1 MAKKNY
7 KFFEEE
13 EALKQYLQEINK
25 IPPITPEEE
34 KELARKIKE
43 GDQDA
48 LRKLVEA
55 NLKFVVSIAKR
66 YRGKGVPFMDLINE
80 GNLGLIE
87 AAKRFDPDRNVKF
100 ITYAV
105 WWIKQA
111 IISAIAEQ
119 SGIFKISYKT
129 LNLLNN
135 VGKKYN
141 ELQKELHRDP
151 TNSELAEAMD
161 IDEFALNSLLTTYG
175 YHKSLDDYISSDTD
189 DLNYED
195 VIEQESVDDAETEL
209 IKKSFVEHLM
219 ESLSILS
226 ERERDV
232 LIHRFGLNG
241 EEPKTLQEIGKLL
254 KLSRERVRQ
263 IEKNAL
269 EKIRRS
275 RYKNILKSYL
285 N

>member
-1 MAKKNY
+1 MSKNY

-13 EALKQYLQEINK
+13 EALKQYLKEINK
-25 IPPITPEEE
+25 IPPITPDEE
-34 KELARKIKE
+34 KELARRIKK
-43 GDQDA
+43 GDKEA
-48 LRKLVEA
+48 LKRLVEA
-55 NLKFVVSIAKR
+55 NLKFVVSIAKK

-135 VGKKYN
+135 VGRKFN
-141 ELQKELHRDP
+141 ELQKKLNRDP
-151 TNSELAEAMD
+151 TPQELAEAMD
-161 IDEFALNSLLTTYG
+161 IDELALNSLLTTYG
-175 YHKSLDDYISSDTD
+175 DHKSLDDYISSDTD

-219 ESLSILS
+219 ESLSILT

-241 EEPKTLQEIGKLL
+241 EEPKTLQEIGKIL

-263 IEKNAL
+263 IEKSAL
-269 EKIRRS
+269 EKLRRS

>member
-1 MAKKNY
+1 MAKNY

-13 EALKQYLQEINK
+13 EALKQYLKEINK
-25 IPPITPEEE
+25 IPPLTPDEE
-34 KELARKIKE
+34 KELARRIQKGDKE
-43 GDQDA
+43 A
-48 LRKLVEA
+48 LKRLVEA

-135 VGKKYN
+135 VGRKFN
-141 ELQKELHRDP
+141 ELQKELNRDP
-151 TNSELAEAMD
+151 SPRELAEAMD
-161 IDEFALNSLLTTYG
+161 IDELALNSLLTTYG
-175 YHKSLDDYISSDTD
+175 DHKSLDDYISSDTD

-195 VIEQESVDDAETEL
+195 VIEQETVDDAETEL

-219 ESLSILS
+219 ESLSILN
-226 ERERDV
+226 ERERKV

-241 EEPKTLQEIGKLL
+241 EEPKTLQEIGKILN
-254 KLSRERVRQ
+254 LSRERVRQ

>member
-1 MAKKNY
+1 MAKNFKS
-7 KFFEEE
+7 FEEE
-13 EALKQYLQEINK
+13 EALKQYLNQINK
-25 IPPITPEEE
+25 IPPLTPEEE
-34 KELARKIKE
+34 KELARRIKK
-43 GDQDA
+43 GDKEA
-48 LRKLVEA
+48 LKRLVEA
-55 NLKFVVSIAKR
+55 NLKFVVSIAKK

-87 AAKRFDPDRNVKF
+87 AARRFDPDRNVKF

-111 IISAIAEQ
+111 IMSAIAEQ

-135 VGKKYN
+135 VGKKFN
-141 ELQKELHRDP
+141 ELQKELNRDP
-151 TNSELAEAMD
+151 SPRELAEAMD
-161 IDEFALNSLLTTYG
+161 IDELALNSLLTTYSE
-175 YHKSLDDYISSDTD
+175 HKSLDDYISSDTD

-241 EEPKTLQEIGKLL
+241 EEPKTLQKIGEILG
-254 KLSRERVRQ
+254 LSRERVRQ
-263 IEKNAL
+263 IEKSAL
-269 EKIRRS
+269 DKLRRS
-275 RYKNILKSYL
+275 RYKSILKSYL

>member
-1 MAKKNY
+1 
-7 KFFEEE
+7 
-13 EALKQYLQEINK
+13 
-25 IPPITPEEE
+25 
-34 KELARKIKE
+34 
-43 GDQDA
+43 
-48 LRKLVEA
+48 
-55 NLKFVVSIAKR
+55 
-66 YRGKGVPFMDLINE
+66 MDLINE

-87 AAKRFDPDRNVKF
+87 AAKRFEPDKNVKF

-135 VGKKYN
+135 VGKKFN
-141 ELQKELHRDP
+141 ELQKELNRDP
-151 TNSELAEAMD
+151 SPRELAEAMD
-161 IDEFALNSLLTTYG
+161 IDELSLNSLLTTYG
-175 YHKSLDDYISSDTD
+175 DHKSLDDYISSDTD

-241 EEPKTLQEIGKLL
+241 EDPKTLQEIGKLL
-254 KLSRERVRQ
+254 NLSRERVRQ
-263 IEKNAL
+263 IEKSAL

-285 N
+285 NR

>member
-1 MAKKNY
+1 MSKNY

-13 EALKQYLQEINK
+13 EALKQYLKEINK
-25 IPPITPEEE
+25 IPPITPDEE
-34 KELARKIKE
+34 KELARRIKK
-43 GDQDA
+43 GDKEA
-48 LRKLVEA
+48 LKRLVEA
-55 NLKFVVSIAKR
+55 NLKFVVSIAKK

-135 VGKKYN
+135 VGRKFN
-141 ELQKELHRDP
+141 ELQKKLNRDP
-151 TNSELAEAMD
+151 TPQELAKAMD
-161 IDEFALNSLLTTYG
+161 IDELALNSLLTTYG
-175 YHKSLDDYISSDTD
+175 DHKSLDDYISSDTD

-219 ESLSILS
+219 ESLSILT

-241 EEPKTLQEIGKLL
+241 EEPKTLQEIGKIL

-263 IEKNAL
+263 IEKSAL
-269 EKIRRS
+269 EKLRRS

>member
-1 MAKKNY
+1 MAKNY

-13 EALKQYLQEINK
+13 EALKQYLKEINK
-25 IPPITPEEE
+25 IPPLTPDEE
-34 KELARKIKE
+34 KELARRIQKGDKE
-43 GDQDA
+43 A
-48 LRKLVEA
+48 LKRLVEA

-135 VGKKYN
+135 VGRKFN
-141 ELQKELHRDP
+141 ELQKELNRDP
-151 TNSELAEAMD
+151 SPRELAEAMD
-161 IDEFALNSLLTTYG
+161 IDELALNSLLTTYG
-175 YHKSLDDYISSDTD
+175 DHKSLDDYISSDTD

-195 VIEQESVDDAETEL
+195 VIEQETVDDAETEL

-219 ESLSILS
+219 ESLSILN
-226 ERERDV
+226 ERERKV

-241 EEPKTLQEIGKLL
+241 EEPKTLQEIGKILD
-254 KLSRERVRQ
+254 LSRERVRQ

>member
-1 MAKKNY
+1 MAKKFKY
-7 KFFEEE
+7 FEEE
-13 EALKQYLQEINK
+13 EGLKQYLKQINE

-34 KELARKIKE
+34 KELAKRIKE
-43 GDQDA
+43 GDEEA
-48 LRKLVEA
+48 LKKLVEA
-55 NLKFVVSIAKR
+55 NLKFVVSVAKK
-66 YRGKGVPFMDLINE
+66 YRGRGVPFMDLINE

-87 AAKRFDPDRNVKF
+87 AAKRFDPDKNVKF

-111 IISAIAEQ
+111 ILSAIAGQ

-129 LNLLNN
+129 FNLLNN
-135 VGKKYN
+135 ITKKFN
-141 ELQKELHRDP
+141 ELQKELHRAP
-151 TNSELAEAMD
+151 TSKELAKAMEL
-161 IDEFALNSLLTTYG
+161 DELELNSLLTTYG
-175 YHKSLDDYISSDTD
+175 EHKSLDDYISSDTD

-219 ESLSILS
+219 QSLSVLNNR
-226 ERERDV
+226 EREV
-232 LIHRFGLNG
+232 LVHRFGLDG
-241 EEPKTLQEIGKLL
+241 EKPKTLQEIGKLL
-254 KLSRERVRQ
+254 GLSRERVRQ
-263 IEKNAL
+263 IEKAAL

-275 RYKNILKSYL
+275 RFKNILKSYL

>member
-1 MAKKNY
+1 MAKNY

-13 EALKQYLQEINK
+13 EALKQYLKEINK
-25 IPPITPEEE
+25 IPPLTPDEE
-34 KELARKIKE
+34 KELARRIQKGDKE
-43 GDQDA
+43 A
-48 LRKLVEA
+48 LKRLVEA

-135 VGKKYN
+135 VGRKFN
-141 ELQKELHRDP
+141 ELQKELNRDP
-151 TNSELAEAMD
+151 SPRELAEAMD
-161 IDEFALNSLLTTYG
+161 IDELALNSLLTTYG
-175 YHKSLDDYISSDTD
+175 DHKSLDDYISSDTD

-195 VIEQESVDDAETEL
+195 VIEQETVDDAETEL

-219 ESLSILS
+219 ESLSILN
-226 ERERDV
+226 ERERNV

-241 EEPKTLQEIGKLL
+241 EEPKTLQEIGKILN
-254 KLSRERVRQ
+254 LSRERVRQ

>member
-1 MAKKNY
+1 MAKKFKY
-7 KFFEEE
+7 FEEE
-13 EALKQYLQEINK
+13 EGLKQYLKQINE

-34 KELARKIKE
+34 KELAKRIKE
-43 GDQDA
+43 GDEEA
-48 LRKLVEA
+48 LKKLVEA
-55 NLKFVVSIAKR
+55 NLKFVVSVAKK
-66 YRGKGVPFMDLINE
+66 YRGRGVPFMDLINE

-87 AAKRFDPDRNVKF
+87 AAKRFDPDKNVKF

-111 IISAIAEQ
+111 ILSAIAGQ

-129 LNLLNN
+129 FNLLNN
-135 VGKKYN
+135 ITKKFN

-151 TNSELAEAMD
+151 TSKELAKAMEL
-161 IDEFALNSLLTTYG
+161 DELELNSLLTTYG
-175 YHKSLDDYISSDTD
+175 EHKSLDDYISSDTD

-219 ESLSILS
+219 QSLSVLNNR
-226 ERERDV
+226 EREV
-232 LIHRFGLNG
+232 LVHRFGLDG
-241 EEPKTLQEIGKLL
+241 EKPKTLQEIGKLL
-254 KLSRERVRQ
+254 GLSRERVRQ
-263 IEKNAL
+263 IEKAAL

-275 RYKNILKSYL
+275 RFKNILKSYL

>member
-1 MAKKNY
+1 MAKNY

-13 EALKQYLQEINK
+13 EALKQYLKQINQ
-25 IPPITPEEE
+25 IPPLTPDEE
-34 KELARKIKE
+34 KELARRIRKGDKE
-43 GDQDA
+43 A
-48 LRKLVEA
+48 LKRLVEA

-135 VGKKYN
+135 VGRKFN
-141 ELQKELHRDP
+141 ELQKELNRDP
-151 TNSELAEAMD
+151 SPRELAEAMD
-161 IDEFALNSLLTTYG
+161 IDELALNSLLTTYG
-175 YHKSLDDYISSDTD
+175 DHKSLDDYISSDTD

-241 EEPKTLQEIGKLL
+241 EEPKTLQEIGKILN
-254 KLSRERVRQ
+254 LSRERVRQ
-263 IEKNAL
+263 IEKSAL

>member
-1 MAKKNY
+1 MAKNY

-13 EALKQYLQEINK
+13 EALKQYLKEINK
-25 IPPITPEEE
+25 IPPLTPDEE
-34 KELARKIKE
+34 KELARRIQKGDKE
-43 GDQDA
+43 A
-48 LRKLVEA
+48 LKRLVEA

-135 VGKKYN
+135 VGKKFN
-141 ELQKELHRDP
+141 ELQKELNRDP
-151 TNSELAEAMD
+151 SPRELAEAMD
-161 IDEFALNSLLTTYG
+161 IDELALNSLLTTYG
-175 YHKSLDDYISSDTD
+175 DHKSLDDYISSDTD

-195 VIEQESVDDAETEL
+195 VIEQETVDDAETEL

-226 ERERDV
+226 DREREV

>member
-1 MAKKNY
+1 MARNY

-13 EALKQYLQEINK
+13 EALKQYLKEINK
-25 IPPITPEEE
+25 IPPLTPDEE
-34 KELARKIKE
+34 KELARRIQKGDKE
-43 GDQDA
+43 A
-48 LRKLVEA
+48 LKRLVEA

-135 VGKKYN
+135 VGRKFN
-141 ELQKELHRDP
+141 ELQKELNRDP
-151 TNSELAEAMD
+151 SPRELAEAMD
-161 IDEFALNSLLTTYG
+161 IDELALNSLLTTYG
-175 YHKSLDDYISSDTD
+175 DHKSLDDYISSDTD

-195 VIEQESVDDAETEL
+195 VIEQETVDDAETEL

-226 ERERDV
+226 DREREV

-241 EEPKTLQEIGKLL
+241 EEPKTLQEIGKILN
-254 KLSRERVRQ
+254 LSRERVRQ

>member
-25 IPPITPEEE
+25 IPPISPEEE

-43 GDQDA
+43 GDQEA

-141 ELQKELHRDP
+141 ELQKDLHRDP

-269 EKIRRS
+269 DKIRRS